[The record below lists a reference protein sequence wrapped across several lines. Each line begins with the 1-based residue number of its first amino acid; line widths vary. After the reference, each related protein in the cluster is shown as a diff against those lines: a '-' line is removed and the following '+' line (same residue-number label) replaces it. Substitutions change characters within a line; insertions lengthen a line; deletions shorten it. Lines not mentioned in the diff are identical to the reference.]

1 MIVVDSSVWLEHLQG
16 TRRAA
21 LFAEPFCNLS
31 RIVVPS
37 LVLFE
42 VHRVLAGRVDEEAAD
57 LAVGFMRKAKVVD
70 LDPETALRASV
81 CAREH
86 GLATADAL
94 IYATSLQHRAE
105 LWTQDAHF
113 RGLPGVK
120 FFAKA
125 SRD

>member
-1 MIVVDSSVWLEHLQG
+1 MMVMDSSVWLEQLQG
-16 TRRAA
+16 TKRAA
-21 LFAEPFCNLS
+21 LFAEPFGNLT
-31 RIVVPS
+31 RIIVPS

-42 VHRVLAGRVDEEAAD
+42 VHRVLAGRVGEETAD
-57 LAVGFMRKAKVVD
+57 IAIGFMRKANVVN
-70 LDPETALRASV
+70 LDAATAMRASV

-94 IYATSLQHRAE
+94 IYATALQNRAE

-120 FFAKA
+120 DFAKA
-125 SRD
+125 